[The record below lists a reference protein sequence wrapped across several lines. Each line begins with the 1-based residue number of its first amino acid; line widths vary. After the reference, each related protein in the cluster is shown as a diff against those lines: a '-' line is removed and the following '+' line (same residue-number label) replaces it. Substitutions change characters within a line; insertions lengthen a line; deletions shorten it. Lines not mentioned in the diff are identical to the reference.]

1 MDNITNLN
9 NIPSITDGYERRYYI
24 QDNNEIISRHLSN
37 DFGTGFIKGI
47 SCNNG
52 IKKISFFG
60 YPAITSTASEL
71 DIHVFTENK
80 FTCNNPDTND
90 GPVNNIETKDITGT
104 KLIDLV
110 DKNVTIDCGNRPIT
124 YLNIAPDTKKIQYSC
139 GNNVTGSNVQNK
151 NLTFTENND
160 DYFIYNHLDNDIVD
174 NNSSLYTQTSGLIK
188 QYIQDKYIFSNNY
201 DNGNIL
207 DCDDKVLT
215 KISFNKYNGQPRIT
229 YICKNLSAN
238 NTTSNIAVTNENI
251 YNTSK
256 QHLIKKINVK
266 TNDFRNPTKFWNT
279 FDYNST
285 LPKNITQHKT
295 IDTITNPHITLNC
308 QGKTLTNIS
317 LNSDNT
323 LSYDCGT
330 PLKNLQDYS
339 YEEESNPALYNY
351 YKSGVMFDHVSCP
364 NNSVLSGFSRTL
376 TRVGP
381 KIKWTC
387 GNI

>member
-9 NIPSITDGYERRYYI
+9 NIPSITDGYKIKYYI
-24 QDNNEIISRHLSN
+24 QDNNEIISRQLSN

-52 IKKISFFG
+52 IKNITLFG

-80 FTCNNPDTND
+80 FTCNNLDTND

-110 DKNVTIDCGNRPIT
+110 DNNVTIDCGNRPIT
-124 YLNIAPDTKKIQYSC
+124 YLNIAPDTNKIQYSC
-139 GNNVTGSNVQNK
+139 GNNVTGSNIQNK
-151 NLTFTENND
+151 NLTFTENN

-174 NNSSLYTQTSGLIK
+174 NNSSLYTSTSGLIN
-188 QYIQDKYIFSNNY
+188 QYMQDKYIFSNNY

-215 KISFNKYNGQPRIT
+215 KISFNKYNDQPRIT
-229 YICKNLSAN
+229 YVCKNLSAN

-256 QHLIKKINVK
+256 QNLIKKINVK

-279 FDYNST
+279 FDYHST
-285 LPKNITQHKT
+285 LPKNTTRHKT
-295 IDTITNPHITLNC
+295 SNTITNPHITLNC

-317 LNSDNT
+317 LNLDNT

-330 PLKNLQDYS
+330 PLKNLEDYS

-351 YKSGVMFDHVSCP
+351 YKSGVMFDNVSCP

-376 TRVGP
+376 TRTGP